1 MHLTGLLCLFSIG
14 WFQIIITLLDLVL
27 IGRILQKHNSVKLY
41 SISWSSN
48 RAFCEKE
55 GLGILC

>member
-1 MHLTGLLCLFSIG
+1 MHLTGLLCLFSVR

-27 IGRILQKHNSVKLY
+27 IGRILHKHNSVELI
-41 SISWSSN
+41 SISRSSAV
-48 RAFCEKE
+48 AFCGKE